1 VSKEHAEKIILHA
14 EKMKSGSVK
23 VYDEF
28 VFWFAFLISVFGN
41 FFVSVAMVPL
51 LLVTSNAVAFIAAPL
66 LGFGVRMAVELFM
79 KNVAHLRKS
88 RHDAIMFISAAIGLA
103 MVYVFA
109 HISNILAGLMNLNS
123 HNPQIIAVFYTIGFL
138 IPFVFPFLSKK
149 Q

>member
-1 VSKEHAEKIILHA
+1 VSKEHAEKIIFHA
-14 EKMKSGSVK
+14 EKRKSGAVK

-41 FFVSVAMVPL
+41 FFVSVAMVPI
-51 LLVTSNAVAFIAAPL
+51 LLVASNTVAFIAAPL

-109 HISNILAGLMNLNS
+109 HISNILAELMKLNP
-123 HNPQIIAVFYTIGFL
+123 HNPQIIAILYTIGFL
-138 IPFVFPFLSKK
+138 IPFLFALK
-149 Q
+149 QK

>member
-1 VSKEHAEKIILHA
+1 VSKEHAEKIIFHA

-28 VFWFAFLISVFGN
+28 VFWFAFLISIFGN
-41 FFVSVAMVPL
+41 FFVSVAIVPI
-51 LLVTSNAVAFIAAPL
+51 LLVASNTVAFIAAPL
-66 LGFGVRMAVELFM
+66 LGFGVRMSVELFM

-109 HISNILAGLMNLNS
+109 HISNILAGLMQLKA
-123 HNPQIIAVFYTIGFL
+123 HNPQIVAILYTIGFL
-138 IPFVFPFLSKK
+138 IPFIVPFLSKK
-149 Q
+149 